1 MGTMAQSLSLKER
14 LTSEPDLFT
23 ILQTYNEVTERL
35 KRSHETLM
43 AEVARL
49 HDELHEKDRELQR
62 CERLAAL
69 GEMAAGMAHEIRNP
83 LGGIGLYAS
92 LLERDLIDRP
102 SERDVARRISAGVQ
116 NLENIVRD
124 ILSFAGDG
132 VPRLTH
138 VLLASVMDSVLSQTA
153 PQVRALE
160 VDIQVDARLAAV
172 ELWCDAAQVERALL
186 NLLYNA
192 LDAAGSGGNVWVRL
206 GERGLGHDLYAP
218 TLKGVGV
225 PDDLYAPT
233 RANSSLHRSRAM
245 ELPGVGASGDL
256 VPIVIEDDGPGIAP
270 NCLQQ
275 VFQPFFTTKDHGTGL
290 GLAIVHRIAEA
301 HDGCVR
307 AGNRV
312 GGGACFVLSLPANRG
327 SVLDMPESDSPRD
340 SRKAKRGFRFFKGAA
355 T

>member
-1 MGTMAQSLSLKER
+1 MMMRTPT
-14 LTSEPDLFT
+14 LTAEPDLVT
-23 ILQTYNEVTERL
+23 ILQTYNDVTERL
-35 KRSHETLM
+35 KRSHETLL

-62 CERLAAL
+62 RERLAAL
-69 GEMAAGMAHEIRNP
+69 GEMSAGMAHEIRNP

-102 SERDVARRISAGVQ
+102 GERDVARRISAGVQ

-124 ILSFAGDG
+124 TLSFAGDG
-132 VPRLTH
+132 EPRLTR
-138 VLLASVMDSVLSQTA
+138 VLMANVLDSVLSQIA
-153 PQVRALE
+153 PQVSVLE
-160 VDIQVDARLAAV
+160 VVIRVDSRLAAV

-186 NLLYNA
+186 NLIYNA
-192 LDAAGSGGNVWVRL
+192 LDAAGSGGRVWVRL
-206 GERGLGHDLYAP
+206 GERGDR
-218 TLKGVGV
+218 
-225 PDDLYAPT
+225 D
-233 RANSSLHRSRAM
+233 
-245 ELPGVGASGDL
+245 DL

-270 NCLQQ
+270 GCLQQ
-275 VFQPFFTTKDHGTGL
+275 VFNPFFTTKDHGTGL

-312 GGGACFVLSLPANRG
+312 GGGARFVLSLPLSCANAQSTGRKPGDPPQADPRASARG
-327 SVLDMPESDSPRD
+327 SD
-340 SRKAKRGFRFFKGAA
+340 KRRIHSGLYTGAA